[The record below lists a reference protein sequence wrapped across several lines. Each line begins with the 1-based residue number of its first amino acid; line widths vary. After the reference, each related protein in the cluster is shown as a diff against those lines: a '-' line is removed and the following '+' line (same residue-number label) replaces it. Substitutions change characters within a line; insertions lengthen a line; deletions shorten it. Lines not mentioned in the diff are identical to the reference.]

1 MRAFFVSE
9 GADAGRLDEV
19 GSSGV
24 CVAMLDGFSRGRHE
38 SKPVRDTVRSTRYC
52 RRPSPTALM

>member
-38 SKPVRDTVRSTRYC
+38 SKPLRATV
-52 RRPSPTALM
+52 